1 MGGGWGWR
9 LAGLFSG
16 WGLAG
21 IFSLAAIAVE
31 TLSGGT
37 AIEGLGMNTGEVIAS
52 YLAIGTV
59 LGAIVGVSRRSITS
73 KWRAAALG
81 WLLVAGTCSI
91 ALLSGVGG
99 EISVTGALVMGSV
112 YGAGVGIPVALK
124 YYSRKSSGDSES

>member
-1 MGGGWGWR
+1 MWQDVKWGIGW
-9 LAGLFSG
+9 G

-21 IFSLAAIAVE
+21 IFAVAAIVVE

-37 AIEGLGMNTGEVIAS
+37 AIEGLGMDTGEVIAS

-59 LGAIVGVSRRSITS
+59 LGAIVGATRRSITS

-81 WLLVAGTCSI
+81 WLLAAG
-91 ALLSGVGG
+91 AFAVLLWSGAVG
-99 EISVTGALVMGSV
+99 SVPLWGALVGGCI